1 MLNILFS
8 SLTSSSFV
16 SYCCAAVTTTL
27 NFRIFF
33 FWLKTKNQLMK
44 SFIFLKT
51 FPHLL
56 IFYSTN
62 SNLVTVLALY
72 KEDQAIHAKDIMSHL
87 ILSLPC
93 SLILKI
99 YHFSAHKHIFIL
111 LSPFPLQ
118 KSLNKQTLQLL
129 QTLELI

>member
-16 SYCCAAVTTTL
+16 SYCCVAVTTTL

-33 FWLKTKNQLMK
+33 FRLKTKNQLKK
-44 SFIFLKT
+44 SLIFLKT

-56 IFYSTN
+56 IFSSNN

-87 ILSLPC
+87 ILSPTLSYSENLSFFCPETHLHTSFSI
-93 SLILKI
+93 SLTKI
-99 YHFSAHKHIFIL
+99 S
-111 LSPFPLQ
+111 
-118 KSLNKQTLQLL
+118 
-129 QTLELI
+129 

>member
-16 SYCCAAVTTTL
+16 SYCCVAVTTTL

-56 IFYSTN
+56 IFSSTN

-87 ILSLPC
+87 ILSPTLSYSENLSFFCPETHLHTSFSI
-93 SLILKI
+93 SLTKI
-99 YHFSAHKHIFIL
+99 S
-111 LSPFPLQ
+111 
-118 KSLNKQTLQLL
+118 
-129 QTLELI
+129 